1 MTDEIKSTAEEQDKT
16 LSADI
21 EKTSTAA
28 EQEKY
33 SRRLNSTE

>member
-21 EKTSTAA
+21 EKHLLRQSR
-28 EQEKY
+28 KKH